1 MGNNIV
7 LSPGVRQNLLSLQ
20 NTASLAAIT
29 QNRLATGK
37 KVNTALDNPL
47 NFFTSQ
53 SLQDRAGDLNTLLD
67 SIGQAQQTLKAAD
80 HGITSLST
88 LVQSAKAI
96 TTQALQTTKGAV
108 NYSHI
113 IGTASLPPDTTRVAA
128 TADVSTAG
136 AASTQSTFTL
146 TANGI
151 SSLLNTETVAITLNG
166 VTHTFA
172 KAAANNAAAGQF
184 TDQAGLVAAINHAN
198 GFGGLPGG
206 VAVAANSAV
215 PGGVT
220 VTSLDLTHD
229 FTHLVTAGAFTA
241 SDAVDTAHAL
251 GDALTI
257 SDGTHTQ
264 NFYRVAGNQLAAN
277 NTYTDATSLQAA
289 IAGSTLTTVGPVASA
304 INGTGV
310 NVTRADGG
318 TLTFSGGTAVA
329 AGYATLASGTS
340 YTGNYNATFAALSG
354 TLTIQVGAN
363 AVHTIQF
370 GTGNGQV
377 GTRAGLNAALAG
389 FNDVTGSIN
398 STGKVDLVPSSTDDI
413 AIGGTAGPLTALGL
427 NSGITTPTATVI
439 TPNATRVG
447 LQSDFN
453 NLLIQIDQLSRD
465 ASYKGINLIS
475 GDNLKVMFNP
485 DGSSSLTIAGVK
497 FDSAGLGLSTIAGAG
512 FQDNKVISDTLTKID
527 AALTA
532 LRTQASKFG
541 TNLTTVETRQDF
553 TKNLIITLQTGADN
567 LVLAD
572 TNEEGA
578 NLLALQTRQQLSTTA
593 LSLANQASQ
602 AVLRLF
608 G

>member
-96 TTQALQTTKGAV
+96 TTQALQTTKGVV
-108 NYSHI
+108 NYSNI
-113 IGTASLPPDTTRVAA
+113 IGSVSLPADITRVSA
-128 TADVSTAG
+128 TANISTAG
-136 AASTQSTFTL
+136 AVSTQSIATFNL
-146 TANGI
+146 SSVANNVDGDTI
-151 SSLLNTETVAITLNG
+151 QVQLNG
-166 VTHTFA
+166 VNKTYSFKTVA
-172 KAAANNAAAGQF
+172 PGAGQF
-184 TDQAGLVAAINHAN
+184 NDAASLQALIATDFASVAS
-198 GFGGLPGG
+198 
-206 VAVAANSAV
+206 VSAVAANAF
-215 PGGVT
+215 T
-220 VTSLDLTHD
+220 VTSNDLTHD
-229 FTHLVTAGAFTA
+229 ATVTASNTGANTATA
-241 SDAVDTAHAL
+241 SAAAHIL
-251 GDALTI
+251 GDALTV

-264 NFYRVAGNQLAAN
+264 TFYRVAANASAAN
-277 NTYTDATSLQAA
+277 NTYTNATQLQAS
-289 IAGSTLTTVGPVASA
+289 IAGTNLTTGGGPVTSA
-304 INGTGV
+304 VAGTGV
-310 NVTRADGG
+310 DISRADGG
-318 TLTFSGGTAVA
+318 TLTFSGATAVA
-329 AGYATLASGTS
+329 AGYATLPSGTS
-340 YTGNYNATFAALSG
+340 VTGNYNTALAALSG
-354 TLTIQVGAN
+354 DVTIQVGQNLA
-363 AVHTIQF
+363 HTITF
-370 GTGNGQV
+370 GSGNGQINS
-377 GTRAGLNAALAG
+377 RSELNAALAS
-389 FNDVTGSIN
+389 FNDVTGSVN
-398 STGKVDLVPSSTDDI
+398 NTGNVILSPTSSDDI
-413 AIGGTAGPLTALGL
+413 SIGGTPGNLTALGL
-427 NSGITTPTATVI
+427 NSGITTPAATVV

-497 FDSAGLGLSTIAGAG
+497 FDSAGLGLSTVSGAG

>member
-1 MGNNIV
+1 
-7 LSPGVRQNLLSLQ
+7 
-20 NTASLAAIT
+20 
-29 QNRLATGK
+29 
-37 KVNTALDNPL
+37 L

-108 NYSHI
+108 NYSNT
-113 IGTASLPPDTTRVAA
+113 IGSVSLAADTTKVSATSSVA
-128 TADVSTAG
+128 TAGT
-136 AASTQSTFTL
+136 ASTQSTFTL
-146 TANGI
+146 NAAGLGQLANDD
-151 SSLLNTETVAITLNG
+151 TVAITLNG
-166 VTHTFA
+166 VTKTFTK
-172 KAAANNAAAGQF
+172 KAATDAANGEFLNAA
-184 TDQAGLVAAINHAN
+184 GLILAINHAN
-198 GFGGLPGG
+198 GFGDVAGG
-206 VAVAANSAV
+206 VAVAGQDIATT
-215 PGGVT
+215 GVT
-220 VTSLDLTHD
+220 VTSLDVTHD
-229 FTHLVTAGAFTA
+229 FTHVVTAAGAFTA
-241 SDAVDTAHAL
+241 SNAVDVAHVL
-251 GDALTI
+251 GDALTV

-264 NFYRVAGNQLAAN
+264 SFYRVAGNALAAS
-277 NTYTDATSLQAA
+277 NTYTNATQLQSA
-289 IAGSTLTTVGPVASA
+289 IAGTTLTTGGGPVASVVS
-304 INGTGV
+304 GTGV
-310 NVTRADGG
+310 DISRADGG
-318 TLTFSGGTAVA
+318 TLTFSGATAVA
-329 AGYATLASGTS
+329 AGYATLPSGTS
-340 YTGNYNATFAALSG
+340 YTGNYNAALAV
-354 TLTIQVGAN
+354 LTGDVTVQVGAN
-363 AVHTIQF
+363 AAHTITF
-370 GTGNGQV
+370 GNGNGQV
-377 GTRAGLNAALAG
+377 HTRSGLNAALAS
-389 FNDVTGSIN
+389 FNDITGSIN
-398 STGKVDLVPSSTDDI
+398 STGNVVLAPASTDDI
-413 AIGGTAGPLTALGL
+413 SIGGSPANLTALGL
-427 NSGITTPTATVI
+427 NSGITTPTATVV
-439 TPNATRVG
+439 TPNATRLG

-465 ASYKGINLIS
+465 ASYKGINLIA